1 MADIFINLSI
11 IVLLAVVISGIMRLL
26 KQPLLIGYI
35 LTGIAVG
42 PYFLNIATSTPIIE
56 TFSQIGI
63 ALLLFMV
70 GLYLNPRVIKEVGK
84 VSFITGVGQVLF
96 TSIIGFF
103 IAKALGFP
111 NITSF
116 YIAVALTVS
125 STIIIMKLLSDK
137 EAIDTLYGKI
147 SIGFLI
153 VQDLIAILAL
163 MAISSISNGADIY
176 SLLTKTLLKGVVVL
190 FAVFIVSYLFLPRII
205 NRIAKSQEFLLLFSI
220 GWCFALAGLFEYLG
234 FSLEIGA
241 LLAGVTLSLSPYHQ
255 EMNSKMRPLR
265 DFFIVLFFIMLG
277 SQMVFGEISKH
288 WISIAVFSLF
298 ILIGNPLIVMIL
310 MGSFG
315 YTKRS
320 SFLAGLTVAQIS
332 EFSLILILLGI
343 KVGHLPLEIL
353 SLVTSVGLIT
363 IAGSTYM
370 ILYAEK
376 IYPYISKYLFVF
388 EKKNIK
394 KERNIKKQYDAVLFG
409 YNRIGFSIL
418 NSFKEIKKNYLVVD
432 YNPDT
437 ISNLLKFK
445 IPCIYGDIDDAE
457 LLNELSLNKIQL
469 AVSTIP
475 DFETNFLLIE
485 NIRLVNPNAIIIVRA
500 HQIKDA
506 LELYKKGASYVLTP
520 HFLGGEYVAKMIR
533 EDKINLKGYEEEKQK
548 HMKML
553 LDMLKKGQE
562 HPEVEKNFK

>member
-116 YIAVALTVS
+116 YIAVALTFS

-288 WISIAVFSLF
+288 W
-298 ILIGNPLIVMIL
+298 
-310 MGSFG
+310 
-315 YTKRS
+315 
-320 SFLAGLTVAQIS
+320 
-332 EFSLILILLGI
+332 
-343 KVGHLPLEIL
+343 
-353 SLVTSVGLIT
+353 
-363 IAGSTYM
+363 
-370 ILYAEK
+370 
-376 IYPYISKYLFVF
+376 
-388 EKKNIK
+388 
-394 KERNIKKQYDAVLFG
+394 
-409 YNRIGFSIL
+409 
-418 NSFKEIKKNYLVVD
+418 
-432 YNPDT
+432 
-437 ISNLLKFK
+437 
-445 IPCIYGDIDDAE
+445 
-457 LLNELSLNKIQL
+457 
-469 AVSTIP
+469 
-475 DFETNFLLIE
+475 
-485 NIRLVNPNAIIIVRA
+485 
-500 HQIKDA
+500 
-506 LELYKKGASYVLTP
+506 
-520 HFLGGEYVAKMIR
+520 
-533 EDKINLKGYEEEKQK
+533 
-548 HMKML
+548 
-553 LDMLKKGQE
+553 
-562 HPEVEKNFK
+562 